1 MRQVSTTRM
10 ARVNTKRNGQLT
22 MGLDL
27 GDRFCYFCVLN
38 ESGEIAREDRVATN
52 KEAIS
57 KAFAKFKPCRIAM
70 ETGTHSPWISRLLA
84 AMDFEVIVAN
94 AKNVR
99 LIGENRKKD
108 DRIDAQTLAR
118 LVRADPQLLSP
129 VQHRGA
135 EAQEDLSLI
144 RARASLVR
152 SRTLL
157 INAARGL
164 VKVTGDRLRRCT
176 AASVSPALASE
187 LNPKMEKALLP
198 LLHAVEVLNQQIR
211 MYDQQI
217 EELAQTSYPDVALLK
232 QVDSVGTLTAL
243 TYILTLDYPLRFP
256 KSRDAGCYVGL
267 QPGRRSSGQSEPQ
280 MHITREGD
288 AYLRTLLVQ
297 AAHLTLGRFGKD
309 SDLRRWGLKLA
320 ARGGKSGKKRAV
332 VAVAR
337 KLAVLLHHLWVS
349 ADAYEPFFNTC
360 KKAA

>member
-1 MRQVSTTRM
+1 MKQVSTTRM

-22 MGLDL
+22 IGLDL
-27 GDRFCYFCVLN
+27 GDRFCYFCILN
-38 ESGEIAREDRVATN
+38 EEGEIIREDRVATN
-52 KEAIS
+52 KDALN
-57 KAFAKFKPCRIAM
+57 KVFAKFKPCRIAM
-70 ETGTHSPWISRLLA
+70 ETGTHSPWVSRLLA
-84 AMDFEVIVAN
+84 ALDYEVVVAN

-99 LIGENRKKD
+99 LIGESRKKD
-108 DRIDAQTLAR
+108 DRMDAQTLAR
-118 LVRADPQLLSP
+118 LVRADPKLLSP
-129 VQHRGA
+129 VRHRGA

-164 VKVTGDRLRRCT
+164 VKVTGERLRRST
-176 AASVSPALASE
+176 TASVSVALAADLS
-187 LNPKMEKALLP
+187 PKMQKALHP
-198 LLHAVEVLNQQIR
+198 LLQAVEVLNQQIR
-211 MYDQQI
+211 ACDQQI
-217 EELAQTSYPDVALLK
+217 EALAQTNYPDVALLK
-232 QVDSVGTLTAL
+232 QVGSIGTLTAL

-267 QPGRRSSGQSEPQ
+267 QPGRRSSGQSTPQ

-297 AAHLTLGRFGKD
+297 AAHLTLGPFGKD

-349 ADAYEPFFNTC
+349 AEEYAPFYNSC
-360 KKAA
+360 KVAA